1 MNIIEGL
8 NWRYAT
14 KRFDASKKVKP
25 EDLKVI
31 MEAVRLSASSYG
43 LQLYKVLVI
52 EDQELR
58 ERLKSASWGQSQ
70 ITDASQLIVFCNYTD
85 VTDENID
92 EYIDLKAETQ
102 GLDKE
107 GLKDYGNMMKGSM
120 AGLSEAQKSI
130 WTAKQTYIA
139 LGNLLATCSMLKIE
153 ACPMEGFE
161 PAKYNEILGLT
172 EKGLNAAVIATIG
185 YRSEED
191 KTQHLKKVRKPS
203 EVLFETI

>member
-1 MNIIEGL
+1 MDIIEGL

-25 EDLKVI
+25 EDLEVI
-31 MEAVRLSASSYG
+31 KEAIRLSASSYG
-43 LQLYKVLVI
+43 LQLYTVLVI
-52 EDQELR
+52 EDQKIR
-58 ERLKSASWGQSQ
+58 ERLKAASWGQSQ
-70 ITDASQLIVFCNYTD
+70 ITDASHLFVFCNYTD

-92 EYIDLKAETQ
+92 NYIDLKAETQ

-107 GLKDYGNMMKGSM
+107 GLEDYGNMMKGSM

-139 LGNLLATCSMLKIE
+139 LGNLLATCSMLKID

-203 EVLFETI
+203 EVLFEML

>member
-1 MNIIEGL
+1 M
-8 NWRYAT
+8 
-14 KRFDASKKVKP
+14 
-25 EDLKVI
+25 
-31 MEAVRLSASSYG
+31 
-43 LQLYKVLVI
+43 YKVLVI

-120 AGLSEAQKSI
+120 AGLSEAQKAI

-139 LGNLLATCSMLKIE
+139 LGNLLAVCSMLKID

-191 KTQHLKKVRKPS
+191 KTQHLKKVRKPA

>member
-1 MNIIEGL
+1 MELINSL

-14 KRFDASKKVKP
+14 KKFNPAKKINA
-25 EDLKVI
+25 EDLALIK
-31 MEAVRLSASSYG
+31 EAIRLSASSYG

-52 EDQELR
+52 EDPEIR
-58 ERLKSASWGQSQ
+58 EQLKPASWGQSQ
-70 ITDASQLIVFCNYTD
+70 ITDASHLFVFCNYAQVSD
-85 VTDENID
+85 QHID
-92 EYIDLKAETQ
+92 DYLDLKAETQ
-102 GLDKE
+102 GLDRE

-120 AGLSEAQKSI
+120 TGLSDAQKAQ

-139 LGNLLATCSMLKIE
+139 LGNLLAVCSLMRID

-172 EKGLNAAVIATIG
+172 EKGLNASVIATVG

-191 KTQHLKKVRKPS
+191 QTQFLKKVRKPEDS
-203 EVLFETI
+203 LFETL